1 MKLKLTLALPPSV
14 NALYINQSYYNPKT
28 RSYVATGKRILSKEG
43 RALKK
48 TINAQAI
55 LQCEEQQWNK
65 ETLGDDYV
73 YMDAIVYFNRKG
85 RDSDN
90 IYKALQ
96 DSLEG
101 VVYNNDTQVLVR
113 TQKVLIDRGSPRVEI
128 TFSPVE
134 FVGIFD
140 DKTEAN
146 DFVANCMSCTR
157 YRNGR
162 CSIMRDSLEGVVKE
176 EVTKNKDLEYFECS
190 EFKKKK

>member
-1 MKLKLTLALPPSV
+1 MKLSLTLALPPSV

-28 RSYVATGKRILSKEG
+28 RSYVSTGKRILSKEG

-55 LQCEEQQWNK
+55 LQCEEQGWNK
-65 ETLGDDYV
+65 EALGDDYV

-113 TQKVLIDRGSPRVEI
+113 TQKVLIDRENPRVEVM
-128 TFSPVE
+128 FKPVE
-134 FVGIFD
+134 FKGIFD
-140 DKTEAN
+140 DSSDAN
-146 DFVANCMSCTR
+146 DFVSNCMSCTR

-162 CSIMRDSLEGVVKE
+162 CSIMNDSLEGVVRQ
-176 EVTKNKDLEYFECS
+176 EVVNNVCT